1 MFMPKL
7 YAIHRLLCLT
17 LALCLATPAHAQEE
31 SEFTDNIVIILDAS
45 GSMDEP
51 FGNEGPLYPQA
62 TTTKMDAA
70 KSAIKTVLETI
81 PETTQIGLLVFSGHG
96 YEDNWIHPLGP
107 RDDRTLLLG
116 IFKPMPAGRTPLGA
130 ALKVGADRLLKART
144 AQHGYG
150 SYRLLVVTDGEATDP
165 EILDQYA
172 PDVVSRGLTLDL
184 IGVGMEQ
191 DHSLR
196 GIAHAY
202 RSADDPTALTEAV
215 REIVAEVDFDSSDE
229 LGNDIF
235 EVLDGLPD
243 EFAMALLRGLEARAN
258 QPIGQSAPDPN
269 APTPASSSG
278 SASPSGDTGL
288 SSSASE
294 DDGMDGCCFF
304 SVFFLLFVGIVLLKK
319 RNG

>member
-1 MFMPKL
+1 
-7 YAIHRLLCLT
+7 
-17 LALCLATPAHAQEE
+17 
-31 SEFTDNIVIILDAS
+31 
-45 GSMDEP
+45 
-51 FGNEGPLYPQA
+51 
-62 TTTKMDAA
+62 MDAA
-70 KSAIKTVLETI
+70 KTALKTVIETI

-96 YEDNWIHPLGP
+96 YVDNWIHPLGP
-107 RDDRTLLLG
+107 RDDRALLLG

-130 ALKVGADRLLKART
+130 ALKVGADRLLQART

-196 GIAHAY
+196 GIANSY

-215 REIVAEVDFDSSDE
+215 REIVAEVDFASSDE
-229 LGNDIF
+229 LEKDVF

-243 EFAMALLRGLEARAN
+243 DFAMALLRGLEARAN
-258 QPIGQSAPDPN
+258 HPIGQTAPDPS
-269 APTPASSSG
+269 AAADPPSGLTPLNGDSG
-278 SASPSGDTGL
+278 S
-288 SSSASE
+288 SSSASQ
-294 DDGMDGCCFF
+294 DDDMGACCVL
-304 SVFFLLFVGIVLLKK
+304 SVLFLLFVGSRLLKK